1 MLEKY
6 VSTSHPCSSPD
17 MVVLCL
23 YIMAGLCGVCGFLGA
38 FWIILRGG
46 SAENSSLVSIWM
58 SGLGV
63 LVIGF
68 AGGTMFWAMGWIVKQ
83 RHVTLVEQQRL
94 LQHITSALQ
103 TSLGS
108 SHPPQPPSQSVS
120 DIAHATNQLQNDL
133 QKKML
138 DQILNQ
144 LTQLNTNVLLTSD
157 QRKEKYQQ
165 VQEGMIDQL
174 SQQISDAIE
183 SEQFEEAETLTD
195 RLTDYADE
203 SLVGVFR
210 EKIISARQKNV
221 QLLVAGQSQ
230 RVADLMAVSRFD
242 EAVDLAQNLHGKFPS
257 TPEVSTL
264 LDRVKHDAQTFTQ
277 EQCHRLYAE
286 IQSAGEARHWKAALT
301 AAHKLMEEFPDSQQA
316 KQTRAIM
323 PTIVDNTRIEEVR
336 ELRTKIIDMIE
347 RRRYADAIE
356 MANHVIENYPETAAA
371 DELRNQIA
379 NLIERSKTPQG

>member
-1 MLEKY
+1 
-6 VSTSHPCSSPD
+6 
-17 MVVLCL
+17 
-23 YIMAGLCGVCGFLGA
+23 MAGLCGVCGFLGA